1 MDKLYP
7 FCAFCLSVYTS
18 CDHDFSFDP
27 EKSQWLANQSAVYI
41 LTVLCWCYIYE
52 AFFFSSYIWNSMTKE
67 QRQVVLSWWSHQV
80 PSSSQT
86 VLPSPF
92 IISDCLTKSLHHPKL
107 SYHCTFISPNSYRCT
122 FIIPNCSTTSIHYP
136 KLYYHC
142 TFIIPNCLTIVPSL
156 SQTVLP
162 LHLHYPN
169 LFHHCTFI
177 IPNCLTIAPPSSQ
190 TVLPLYLHYPK
201 LSHHSTAI
209 IPNCL
214 TIVPSS
220 SRPVSTSTFI
230 IPNCLTKLLH
240 HPKLSYHCTFIIPC
254 SQQVSFFPN
263 PFSFCSKLSHHV
275 LDR

>member
-1 MDKLYP
+1 M
-7 FCAFCLSVYTS
+7 T
-18 CDHDFSFDP
+18 SFDP
-27 EKSQWLANQSAVYI
+27 EKSQWLVNLSAVYI
-41 LTVLCWCYIYE
+41 LTVLCWCYVYE
-52 AFFFSSYIWNSMTKE
+52 AFFFSSYIWNSN

-107 SYHCTFISPNSYRCT
+107 SYHCTFVSPNSYRCT

-190 TVLPLYLHYPK
+190 TVLPLYLHHPD
-201 LSHHSTAI
+201 LSQQVPLSSQTVSLSSFI

-214 TIVPSS
+214 TIVLSLS
-220 SRPVSTSTFI
+220 HALNKSLFFQILFLSA
-230 IPNCLTKLLH
+230 PNCPTM
-240 HPKLSYHCTFIIPC
+240 C
-254 SQQVSFFPN
+254 
-263 PFSFCSKLSHHV
+263 
-275 LDR
+275 